1 MAHVSVETGSF
12 RDRRGRI
19 YYAGDRVFRTVMP
32 VARPDYDFVRSTG
45 LIDQFVAD
53 GKLVSET
60 CVDKQVLGGHGDDA
74 SLVLEHQRLPF
85 ISYPYEWPFAALKS
99 AALLHLGIQQ
109 SALRENVTLTDASA
123 YNVQFTGVKPIFI
136 DSLSFRRYE
145 EGEFW
150 AGHRQFC
157 EQFINPLLLRSLAGV
172 PHNAWYRGSLEG
184 ITAGDLRNVLPWRSR
199 LSWNVFTNV
208 FLQARLQTAPAD
220 AGAAIE
226 KARVKRLPKIGFAQI
241 LHSLRKWISKLEPK
255 SEGKSVWQ
263 DYAQDNSYA
272 DEEASNK
279 KQFVADFANHVRPDM
294 LLDVGCNTGD
304 YSKIALNNGAAFA
317 IGFDFDHGALDHAF
331 QRANRESLNF
341 LPLHL
346 DAANPSPKQGWL
358 QAERQGFRERAKGD
372 GVLALALI
380 HHLAV
385 ARNIPLQQVID
396 WLLGMAPQG
405 VIEFVP
411 KADPMVQRLLQMR
424 EDIFDGYE
432 RSSFESMLSASAR
445 IVKSMQVSSSG
456 RTLYWFDRG
465 GCAK

>member
-19 YYAGDRVFRTVMP
+19 YYVGDRVFRTVMP
-32 VARPDYDFVRSTG
+32 IARTDYDFVRSTG
-45 LIDQFVAD
+45 LIDQFVTA

-60 CVDKQVLGGHGDDA
+60 SVDKQMLGGQGDDA
-74 SLVLEHQRLPF
+74 SLVLEHPRLPF
-85 ISYPYEWPFAALKS
+85 ISYPYEWSFAALKS
-99 AALLHLGIQQ
+99 AALLHLDIQRA
-109 SALRENVTLTDASA
+109 ALEKNVTLTDASA
-123 YNVQFTGVKPIFI
+123 YNVQFIGAKPIFI

-184 ITAGDLRNVLPWRSR
+184 IAAEELRKVLPWRSR

-208 FLQARLQTAPAD
+208 FLQAYLQTSSGD
-220 AGAAIE
+220 AGSAIE
-226 KARVKRLPKIGFAQI
+226 KARAKRLPRIGFEQI
-241 LHSLRKWISKLEPK
+241 LHSLRNWISRLEPK
-255 SEGKSVWQ
+255 SDGRSVWQ

-272 DEEASNK
+272 DEEASKK
-279 KQFVADFANHVRPDM
+279 KQFVAEFANHVQADM
-294 LLDVGCNTGD
+294 ILDVGCNTGD
-304 YSKIALNNGAAFA
+304 YSEVALNNGAALV

-331 QRANRESLNF
+331 RRASRESLNF

-358 QAERQGFRERAKGD
+358 QAERQGFTERAKGD

-385 ARNIPLQQVID
+385 ARNIPLQQVIG
-396 WLLGMAPQG
+396 WLLAMAPQG

-424 EDIFDGYE
+424 EDIFDDYQ
-432 RSSFESMLSASAR
+432 RSSFESILSARAR
-445 IVKSMQVSSSG
+445 IVKSAQVSSSG
-456 RTLYWFDRG
+456 RTLYWFDRS
-465 GCAK
+465 